1 MPLLKSDYYTSKDYW
16 NQPEGE
22 RAELIDGKFYD
33 MAPPSRI
40 HQKISGQIYKIIA
53 NYIDSHH
60 GLCEVYPAPFAVNL
74 DANDKNWVEPDI
86 SVICDPDKLT
96 DRGCSG
102 APDFIV
108 EVVSPGSRRMDYA
121 HKVSLYLESGVREY
135 WIVDPLKK
143 CTTVY
148 LNEQDPSEF
157 APIIFPF
164 ESNIKVGIYAD
175 LSINISQLL

>member
-60 GLCEVYPAPFAVNL
+60 TSGS
-74 DANDKNWVEPDI
+74 I
-86 SVICDPDKLT
+86 SFGI
-96 DRGCSG
+96 RNS
-102 APDFIV
+102 
-108 EVVSPGSRRMDYA
+108 
-121 HKVSLYLESGVREY
+121 
-135 WIVDPLKK
+135 
-143 CTTVY
+143 
-148 LNEQDPSEF
+148 
-157 APIIFPF
+157 
-164 ESNIKVGIYAD
+164 SNI
-175 LSINISQLL
+175 SSSQQHLCMSNNMVLAAFV

>member
-1 MPLLKSDYYTSKDYW
+1 
-16 NQPEGE
+16 
-22 RAELIDGKFYD
+22 
-33 MAPPSRI
+33 
-40 HQKISGQIYKIIA
+40 
-53 NYIDSHH
+53 
-60 GLCEVYPAPFAVNL
+60 
-74 DANDKNWVEPDI
+74 
-86 SVICDPDKLT
+86 
-96 DRGCSG
+96 
-102 APDFIV
+102 
-108 EVVSPGSRRMDYA
+108 MDYA

-148 LNEQDPSEF
+148 LNEQDPSES